1 MYEPIAIIGYGVLYP
16 QIQIMY
22 KTFGKTLRTE
32 FKGLEK

>member
-16 QIQIMY
+16 PNSDNVQN
-22 KTFGKTLRTE
+22 FWKTLRTE